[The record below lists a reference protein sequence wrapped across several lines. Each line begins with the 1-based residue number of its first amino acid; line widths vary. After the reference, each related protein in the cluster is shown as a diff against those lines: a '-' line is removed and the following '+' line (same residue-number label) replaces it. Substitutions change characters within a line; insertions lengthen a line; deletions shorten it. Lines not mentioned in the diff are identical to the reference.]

1 VLQVRLDRFG
11 VIESDAAR
19 ISIAPVYQHK
29 LRLTVRIENKLDD
42 VVDIYIKLS
51 MTSWDPY
58 NTSVVVALS
67 SPFALDMLQYL
78 IGAVEF

>member
-1 VLQVRLDRFG
+1 M
-11 VIESDAAR
+11 
-19 ISIAPVYQHK
+19 
-29 LRLTVRIENKLDD
+29 N

-51 MTSWDPY
+51 MTSCDLY

-78 IGAVEF
+78 ICAVEF